1 VAKHR
6 RDGDTDAMR
15 FALSDDVVVNIVGR
29 SAMSGEYYGWS
40 GSMSFRDNL
49 MVMAGDKY
57 KLDVIAM
64 AADARNAWAVEIHP
78 NVCRAN

>member
-1 VAKHR
+1 
-6 RDGDTDAMR
+6 
-15 FALSDDVVVNIVGR
+15 
-29 SAMSGEYYGWS
+29 MSGEYYGWS
-40 GSMSFRDNL
+40 GSMSFRDRL